1 MFTPN
6 PLLRSVFVAI
16 SSAVLAS
23 CTTSNTGTA
32 ATKSVVT
39 KKSTFVSKRAKEDSS
54 ETTLKKSRVIGRD
67 KHGMPTYSD
76 SSRTRRVRATAY
88 SHMER
93 EKGAPGRKNAAGT
106 RLKYGKIRSAAA
118 DWSRL
123 PLGTRFKISGQPNV
137 TYVVDDYGSAL
148 VGTNTVDIFKPT
160 LRSMH
165 KWGTRKITIRIVK
178 MGDYKR
184 SARLLKGRRS
194 HKHCRRMYYAIQ
206 RKLGKSA
213 VAKN

>member
-1 MFTPN
+1 MFTNN
-6 PLLRSVFVAI
+6 PLIRPLFVAVA
-16 SSAVLAS
+16 SVVLVS
-23 CTTSNTGTA
+23 CSTTSSSVA
-32 ATKSVVT
+32 ATKKPSKT
-39 KKSTFVSKRAKEDSS
+39 AIAKAKSKSKPFSTS
-54 ETTLKKSRVIGRD
+54 KSRVIGKD

-76 SSRTRRVRATAY
+76 SSRTRHVRATAY
-88 SHMER
+88 SHKER
-93 EKGAPGRKNAAGT
+93 EKGAPGRKNAAGGI
-106 RLKYGKIRSAAA
+106 LKYGKVRSAAA